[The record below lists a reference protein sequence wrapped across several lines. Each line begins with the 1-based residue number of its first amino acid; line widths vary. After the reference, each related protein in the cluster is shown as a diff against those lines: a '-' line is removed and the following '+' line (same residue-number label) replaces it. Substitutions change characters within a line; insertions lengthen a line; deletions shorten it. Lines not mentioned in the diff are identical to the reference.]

1 MKLKRVSLVS
11 IVEFLFVVSVAISGG
26 TMYGV
31 MDSFYVKGINDF
43 TLRILCMAM
52 SCVLIG
58 IYIINKRIAITRKQA
73 LFFSFSVLYFALLYS
88 FSETMFYCCG
98 LSCIALDI
106 AFCWTKCIFSI
117 YIWNLCNLFL
127 L

>member
-58 IYIINKRIAITRKQA
+58 IYIINNRIAITRKQA
-73 LFFSFSVLYFALLYS
+73 LFF
-88 FSETMFYCCG
+88 
-98 LSCIALDI
+98 
-106 AFCWTKCIFSI
+106 IF
-117 YIWNLCNLFL
+117 
-127 L
+127 